1 MATQSEKFRKIKEE
15 AKKSGAKPAI
25 KTAAKL
31 ASQYNDLSKNAKK
44 AAMAVIDKAYDMA
57 TSEKRSP
64 RITTPYKELYA
75 KFLREYRAE
84 GSAKS
89 AWKEGTSSVSGS
101 NRDVVKDAGRPA
113 LKKGK
118 RTVKLKGYT
127 TNQYGRFKNKVGST
141 YYESR
146 SNRMDVNT
154 PVSKKKVKLEYG
166 GMANAGMMT
175 KKKKAFKMPTNEE
188 FNNMTFK
195 EQQAVFLKWAD
206 TQGIMD
212 INDPNFM
219 FNNGG
224 SLKKKVVTK
233 DEFAKGGLTEHGL
246 RTFDTIKRGG
256 TFRKPTIIRVKND
269 FFGEEAYVD
278 LNNGKREVIREYD
291 NGGRFENIS
300 NEMYN
305 KLEKIQDWKI
315 IKQKQHPT
323 RSSVSLAL
331 SQSGN
336 FYRITPMLNGKKV
349 NGATTYFTQKDVAE
363 KEFDKLM
370 K

>member
-57 TSEKRSP
+57 TSEKSSP
-64 RITTPYKELYA
+64 RIATSYKELYA

-89 AWKEGTSSVSGS
+89 AWKEGTA
-101 NRDVVKDAGRPA
+101 NTRDIKKDAGQPA

-118 RTVKLKGYT
+118 RTVKIKGYT

-195 EQQAVFLKWAD
+195 QQQAVFLKWAE

-212 INDPNFM
+212 VNDPNFM
-219 FNNGG
+219 FGQGG
-224 SLKKKVVTK
+224 SV
-233 DEFAKGGLTEHGL
+233 GGC
-246 RTFDTIKRGG
+246 
-256 TFRKPTIIRVKND
+256 
-269 FFGEEAYVD
+269 
-278 LNNGKREVIREYD
+278 
-291 NGGRFENIS
+291 
-300 NEMYN
+300 
-305 KLEKIQDWKI
+305 
-315 IKQKQHPT
+315 
-323 RSSVSLAL
+323 
-331 SQSGN
+331 
-336 FYRITPMLNGKKV
+336 
-349 NGATTYFTQKDVAE
+349 
-363 KEFDKLM
+363 
-370 K
+370 